1 MFGTSSSLGAA
12 TSTSIRRPEGRN
24 IDLERIPYW
33 KFGVL

>member
-1 MFGTSSSLGAA
+1 MFGTSSLGAA
-12 TSTSIRRPEGRN
+12 QSTSIRRPEGQN